1 MWRNPLSG
9 KEKKNGSNSLP
20 KKSKLSR
27 QGGRAGRNP
36 SQWCLRRDVRRQ
48 SNFQAYKR
56 QSLEL
61 FCYLSAVS
69 ESPGIDGSGCWSA
82 LKAPLVSLK
91 CLRRGAEDEE
101 DQGSAVG
108 TGRDERM
115 GWTSLRRAQK
125 ELLSRYLWHT
135 LVGRGLSK
143 HKCTLWFL
151 NAASLRTTPSL
162 LHSVSKI

>member
-1 MWRNPLSG
+1 MSG

-61 FCYLSAVS
+61 FCYLLFQNLQASM
-69 ESPGIDGSGCWSA
+69 D
-82 LKAPLVSLK
+82 L
-91 CLRRGAEDEE
+91 GAE
-101 DQGSAVG
+101 V
-108 TGRDERM
+108 
-115 GWTSLRRAQK
+115 
-125 ELLSRYLWHT
+125 
-135 LVGRGLSK
+135 LSK
-143 HKCTLWFL
+143 PLSF
-151 NAASLRTTPSL
+151 P
-162 LHSVSKI
+162 